1 MNKKAVTGIVLAGG
15 ASSRMGKDK
24 GLCDFNGK
32 PLVSYAIDIL
42 KPLCDNII
50 ISSNNIN
57 DYQRFGLPVYEDVHK
72 NIGPLGGIYTCLKK
86 SSTIANLVVSCDTP
100 FLISGVLKY
109 VLENS
114 VNYDVV
120 APKHGKSFYEPLAA
134 FYSKQIVNLIEESI
148 LSRDYKLINLFD
160 KIRFLG
166 LNVGGLEGYNEHTFK
181 NLNSPE
187 DLN

>member
-24 GLCDFNGK
+24 GLCDFKGK

-42 KPLCDNII
+42 QPLCDNII

-57 DYQRFGLPVYEDVHK
+57 DYQRFGLPVYEDIYK
-72 NIGPLGGIYTCLKK
+72 NIGPIGGIYTCLKK

-100 FLISGVLKY
+100 FLISSVLKF

-114 VNYDVV
+114 DNYDVV

-134 FYSKQIVNLIEESI
+134 YYSKSIVNLIEESI
-148 LSRDYKLINLFD
+148 NAKDYKLINFFD

-166 LNVGGLEGYNEHTFK
+166 LNVGGIEGYTDSIFK

-187 DLN
+187 DLI